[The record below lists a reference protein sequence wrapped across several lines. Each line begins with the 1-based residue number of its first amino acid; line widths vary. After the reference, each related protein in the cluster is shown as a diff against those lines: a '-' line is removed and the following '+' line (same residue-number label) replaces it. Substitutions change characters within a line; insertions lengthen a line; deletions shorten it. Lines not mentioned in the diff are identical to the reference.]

1 MFFIKNP
8 CFRGLNAFAFSPN
21 FESRYFKDEDM
32 KKLAAS
38 ILITICFLFVGCSK
52 DENNGEGNP
61 DGSYPSEMKGTIYY
75 DWATEGILK
84 ISLPDGTGS
93 SFIPND
99 SKLNNFD
106 ISRDGK
112 TKLTVVNASTLGQYD
127 VRFTISDINNGNVI
141 EEFIYNSPEG
151 NSYCQ
156 GYLSPDNSLILVTS
170 NDREDGITILKRNGE
185 FVTRIV
191 DINGERL
198 GFNEARLW
206 LPDNNIV
213 ITHGKYIIRIAPPY
227 SSGTLIKEMDYE
239 DWDELT
245 VNQAGTQLALHIANH
260 IYTMDIDGSNLK
272 QVTTSNFKE
281 SVPQFSPD
289 GKYLLVGSEYKQTGP
304 FGYMWYMK
312 IIPNDGK
319 QYNVDPIEPNSP
331 GVIPVIVNGQD
342 RIAAAG
348 GQMVWR

>member
-1 MFFIKNP
+1 
-8 CFRGLNAFAFSPN
+8 
-21 FESRYFKDEDM
+21 M
-32 KKLAAS
+32 KKLTTHLFIA
-38 ILITICFLFVGCSK
+38 ICFFLLLIGCSK
-52 DENNGEGNP
+52 ENNDPGGDENP
-61 DGSYPSEMKGTIYY
+61 DGMLYPATLKGTIYY

-93 SFIPND
+93 SFIPDD

-112 TKLTVVNASTLGQYD
+112 LKLTVVNASTLGQYD
-127 VRFTISDINNGNVI
+127 IRFTISDISNGSIV
-141 EEFIYNSPEG
+141 EEFIYNGPGLSA
-151 NSYCQ
+151 YCK

-170 NDREDGITILKRNGE
+170 NEKEDGLTVLKRNGE
-185 FVTRIV
+185 FVARIV

-206 LPDNNIV
+206 LPNNNIV

-227 SSGTLIKEMDYE
+227 TSGTLIKEMDYE
-239 DWDELT
+239 NWDELT
-245 VNQAGTQLALHIANH
+245 VNQAGTQLALQIANH

-289 GKYLLVGSEYKQTGP
+289 GKHLLVGSEYKQTGP

-331 GVIPVIVNGQD
+331 GVIPVVVRGED

-348 GQMVWR
+348 GQMMWR

>member
-1 MFFIKNP
+1 
-8 CFRGLNAFAFSPN
+8 
-21 FESRYFKDEDM
+21 M
-32 KKLAAS
+32 KKDRLGFMTYMC
-38 ILITICFLFVGCSK
+38 LLLFLSACSK
-52 DENNGEGNP
+52 DNEGVGDDALPGQNG
-61 DGSYPSEMKGTIYY
+61 YPSTLQGAIYY

-84 ISLPDGTGS
+84 MSLPDGVGS
-93 SFIPND
+93 SFIPEN

-112 TKLTVVNASTLGQYD
+112 WKLSVVDAGSVGKYD
-127 VRFTISDINNGNVI
+127 IRFTISAINDGSVV
-141 EEFIYNSPEG
+141 EEFIYNGPGLSR
-151 NSYCQ
+151 YCQ

-170 NDREDGITILKRNGE
+170 NEREDGMTVLKRNGE
-185 FVTRIV
+185 LVGRIL

-198 GFNEARLW
+198 GFNDARLW
-206 LPDNNIV
+206 LPNNEIL
-213 ITHGKYIIRIAPPY
+213 ITHGKYIIRIPPPY
-227 SSGTLIKEMDYE
+227 TSGSLVKEMEFE

-245 VNQAGTQLALHIANH
+245 VNQAGTQLALQLANH

-289 GKYLLVGSEYKQTGP
+289 GKHLLVGSEYKQTGP

-319 QYNVDPIEPNSP
+319 QYNVDPIAPNSP
-331 GVIPVIVNGQD
+331 GVIPVIWKGKD
-342 RIAAAG
+342 KIEAAG
-348 GQMVWR
+348 GQMIWK